1 MPAVRTGVRP
11 LALMLSLACG
21 TASASQLDYTLYAGI
36 THSDNVNLSQDQ
48 PISQNILA
56 PGVNFTFT
64 QQGSTIQ
71 ANITGTLE
79 YRDYL
84 GGAFSNQ
91 KVALLSGQAN
101 WTVLPQRLDFTV
113 QDFAG
118 VQPLSTLS
126 SDGPDNQQQTNVLV
140 LGPTLYF
147 RLGDTVH
154 GQGELRYINS
164 DASKTKE
171 FNSSRGEAALRLYK
185 ELNATDQLS
194 FNIVSQHV
202 DFNNVTDTSGQP
214 PGNSLI
220 NPDYSRNELFGRYAS
235 QLSRFRLDA
244 ALGWSQIDF
253 HDAPSVSSSLLR
265 LTLGWQATQRSSF
278 SLAASRQYSDS
289 AQDMIL
295 PAQTAA
301 GTSAPVYRSPL
312 SSVGIGTGDAVISN
326 QVYLERRLQASYAFT
341 SERFNFVVSPLYS
354 KRTYLNDTSF
364 DQSERGATAGLNYRL
379 TERLSLRAAAE
390 TRRLDYQAL
399 QRRDRLSDYEVGL
412 ALRETPHWSY
422 HLSLTRRQRS
432 SNVPGEGYSAN
443 EIYFGVE
450 FRR

>member
-1 MPAVRTGVRP
+1 
-11 LALMLSLACG
+11 
-21 TASASQLDYTLYAGI
+21 
-36 THSDNVNLSQDQ
+36 
-48 PISQNILA
+48 
-56 PGVNFTFT
+56 FT

-71 ANITGTLE
+71 ANVAGTLE

-147 RLGDTVH
+147 RLGNTVH

-194 FNIVSQHV
+194 FN
-202 DFNNVTDTSGQP
+202 DVTGTSGQP
-214 PGNSLI
+214 PGNGLI
-220 NPDYSRNELFGRYAS
+220 NPDYDRNQLFGRYVR
-235 QLSRFRLDA
+235 QLSRFNLDA

-253 HDAPSVSSSLLR
+253 NAAPSVSSSLLR
-265 LTLGWQATQRSSF
+265 LTLGWQATQR
-278 SLAASRQYSDS
+278 
-289 AQDMIL
+289 
-295 PAQTAA
+295 
-301 GTSAPVYRSPL
+301 
-312 SSVGIGTGDAVISN
+312 IS
-326 QVYLERRLQASYAFT
+326 
-341 SERFNFVVSPLYS
+341 
-354 KRTYLNDTSF
+354 
-364 DQSERGATAGLNYRL
+364 
-379 TERLSLRAAAE
+379 
-390 TRRLDYQAL
+390 
-399 QRRDRLSDYEVGL
+399 
-412 ALRETPHWSY
+412 
-422 HLSLTRRQRS
+422 
-432 SNVPGEGYSAN
+432 
-443 EIYFGVE
+443 
-450 FRR
+450 

>member
-1 MPAVRTGVRP
+1 MPAVRTRVRL

-21 TASASQLDYTLYAGI
+21 TASAAQLDYTLYAGI

-56 PGVNFTFT
+56 PGVNFTYV

-71 ANITGTLE
+71 ANVAGTLE

-84 GGAFSNQ
+84 GGAFNDQ
-91 KVALLSGQAN
+91 KFALLAGQVN

-118 VQPLSTLS
+118 VQPISTLS

-185 ELNATDQLS
+185 ELNPTDQLS
-194 FNIVSQHV
+194 FNLVSQHV
-202 DFNNVTDTSGQP
+202 NFNNNSDTTGQATGSG
-214 PGNSLI
+214 LV
-220 NPDYSRNELFGRYAS
+220 NPDYNHNEVYGRYVS
-235 QLSRFRLDA
+235 QLARFSLDA

-253 HDAPSVSSSLLR
+253 HAAPSISSSLVR
-265 LTLGWQATQRSSF
+265 LTLGWQATLRSSF
-278 SLAASRQYSDS
+278 SLTASRQYSDS

-295 PAQTAA
+295 PVQTAA
-301 GTSAPVYRSPL
+301 GTGAPTYGSPL
-312 SSVGIGTGDAVISN
+312 PSVGVGTGDAQIN
-326 QVYLERRLQASYAFT
+326 NEVYLERRLQGFYTFT
-341 SERFNFVVSPLYS
+341 AERLDFVVSPQYS
-354 KRTYLNDTSF
+354 KRSYVNDPLF
-364 DQSERGATAGLNYRL
+364 DQTERGSNLALNYRL
-379 TERLSLRAAAE
+379 TERLSLRATAE
-390 TRRLDYQAL
+390 THRLDYPAL
-399 QRRDRLSDYEVGL
+399 QRRDRLNNYDVGL
-412 ALRETPHWSY
+412 NLRETPHWSY
-422 HLSLTRRQRS
+422 RFSVGHRQRS
-432 SNVPGEGYSAN
+432 SNLPGEGYSAN
-443 EIYFGVE
+443 EVYFGVE